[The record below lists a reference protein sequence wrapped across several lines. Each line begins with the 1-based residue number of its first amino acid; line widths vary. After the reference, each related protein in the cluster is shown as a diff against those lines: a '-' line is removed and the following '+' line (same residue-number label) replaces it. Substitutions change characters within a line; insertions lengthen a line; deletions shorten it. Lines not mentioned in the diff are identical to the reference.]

1 MWLGGEPEGGT
12 TGQVNPSG
20 GALSEAY
27 YTLSGIRLAT
37 APENGVYIK
46 RTVYRNQSVRT
57 EKIINQ

>member
-46 RTVYRNQSVRT
+46 RTVYENGRT
-57 EKIINQ
+57 ETVKFFK